1 MNEIGIF
8 ISGYVVGCI
17 VTGSFILIWL
27 SLQTERIKNVDDS
40 NHNNT
45 DIKETKKLKNKKYE
59 Y

>member
-17 VTGSFILIWL
+17 VTGSFIVIWL